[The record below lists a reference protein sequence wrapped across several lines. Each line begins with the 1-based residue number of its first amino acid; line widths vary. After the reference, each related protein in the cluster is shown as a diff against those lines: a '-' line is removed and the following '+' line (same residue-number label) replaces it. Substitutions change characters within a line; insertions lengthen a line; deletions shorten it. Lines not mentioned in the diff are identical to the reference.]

1 MDVVPINRSINLVDP
16 PKDAVGLTAGVHGD
30 FMKTQ
35 VCAPLFNPGGA
46 TVPDDVARAPGV
58 GNSTDVLKRMI
69 LTADMLGTMNLNKQ
83 QITRLSRNAAGNDD
97 GRLKDMFLAY
107 DCGAAPQDIASSYKV
122 VLTPAAILDRAMRDM
137 DFKDKIVMLR
147 DSSTFSGE
155 LLTDL
160 AMNDT
165 IQSIVFN
172 GKVGSNYQ
180 FTFKTTIPG
189 YEEKVVEYTSEFK
202 PHSKEAVNCSNDKK
216 NEYIRAHYKDA
227 SELSYIKFLVLL
239 KELGDTLLV
248 MWLKQTI
255 EDGEHGLTAD
265 KTAIT
270 TNDTTVWLRS
280 LVNGVSCILTD
291 EKGANTTL
299 YPVLVSA
306 ETIKAANIFIKKQ
319 LFELLKEVNTS
330 VVKSIAQSIKLIA
343 AGNIFT
349 DLVIQGEL
357 SPTVRMGLIRALKS
371 IYVVVKRRAA
381 EVLTE
386 VKGIQASDMNEYRKV
401 INERTMSSPFSITK
415 NSMRYSK
422 AFQAFLPKG
431 GEKLPLRLSLIQT
444 LCKQGNPNE
453 ATLKLILGY
462 DGAEPRGIP
471 LLSQEETD
479 TIEIPQRGGDRPEAG
494 YTKSDFTHILSKNIE
509 IPGFFTSFVMTVAP
523 EIFYMGYAYD
533 LAFGKS
539 SVHEM
544 YSNLLNVEG
553 EKSCFSHLGKLGID
567 GHTEVDE
574 ALLAENTADARE
586 QDTYTRKVCL
596 TLSKASVY
604 GDREGGTLFDIMG
617 DRVTWLLEWCSRNHI
632 LGSESIK
639 KLAAEYSNT
648 DHLPTLHWDALSL
661 YQVLYEND
669 VGLCIL
675 NKRDQPI
682 DFEGMMKGAVDAMK
696 EAVTSAKKSESAVSM
711 VRAPNR
717 VVVERL
723 RTLKKKRSS
732 SSSSTRKR
740 RDRSQSSS
748 LERSIRSIRTPN
760 RTPNRTKRR
769 RRSTSAI

>member
-1 MDVVPINRSINLVDP
+1 MDVVPINRAINLVDP

-30 FMKTQ
+30 FMKKE
-35 VCAPLFNPGGA
+35 VCVPLFNPEGVA
-46 TVPDDVARAPGV
+46 VADDVARAPGV

-122 VLTPAAILDRAMRDM
+122 VLTPAAILDRATRDM

-147 DSSTFSGE
+147 DSSTFSDK

-160 AMNDT
+160 AMDDT
-165 IQSIVFN
+165 IESIVFN
-172 GKVGSNYQ
+172 GKVGSTYQ

-189 YEEKVVEYTSEFK
+189 YEEKVVEYTSDFK

-248 MWLKQTI
+248 MWLKQSI
-255 EDGEHGLTAD
+255 EDGKHGLTAD

-280 LVNGVSCILTD
+280 IVNGVSCILTD

-319 LFELLKEVNTS
+319 LLDLLKEVNTS

-343 AGNIFT
+343 AGEIFT
-349 DLVIQGEL
+349 DLAIQGEI
-357 SPTVRMGLIRALKS
+357 SPTVRMGLIRVLKS
-371 IYVVVKRRAA
+371 IYVVVKLRATDLLIIRRHGAH
-381 EVLTE
+381 
-386 VKGIQASDMNEYRKV
+386 IDDMSEYRKL

-415 NSMRYSK
+415 NSIRYSK

-431 GEKLPLRLSLIQT
+431 GEKLPLRLSFIQT

-462 DGAEPRGIP
+462 DGAESRGIP
-471 LLSQEETD
+471 LLSQEEAD
-479 TIEIPQRGGDRPEAG
+479 AVEIPQRGGDRPEAG
-494 YTKSDFTHILSKNIE
+494 YTKSDFSHILSKNIE
-509 IPGFFTSFVMTVAP
+509 IPGFFTSFVMTAAP
-523 EIFYMGYAYD
+523 EVFYMGYAYD
-533 LAFGKS
+533 LAFGKR

-544 YSNLLNVEG
+544 YSTLLSVEG
-553 EKSCFSHLGKLGID
+553 EKSCFSHLGKLGVD
-567 GHTEVDE
+567 GHAEVDE
-574 ALLAENTADARE
+574 DLLAENAADAKE
-586 QDTYTRKVCL
+586 QDKYTRKVCL

-604 GDREGGTLFDIMG
+604 GDREGTLFDIMG
-617 DRVTWLLEWCSRNHI
+617 DRVTWLLEWCSRNKVFDS
-632 LGSESIK
+632 GSAK
-639 KLAAEYSNT
+639 KMSAEKG
-648 DHLPTLHWDALSL
+648 LQTLHWDALSL

-669 VGLCIL
+669 VSLCIL
-675 NKRDQPI
+675 NKRDGRI
-682 DFEGMMKGAVDAMK
+682 DFKRIMEAALEAMK
-696 EAVTSAKKSESAVSM
+696 EAVTSAKKSESAVT

-723 RTLKKKRSS
+723 RTLKKRARSRS
-732 SSSSTRKR
+732 
-740 RDRSQSSS
+740 RSQSSS
-748 LERSIRSIRTPN
+748 LMRSTPN
-760 RTPNRTKRR
+760 PRTLSPRTPNRTKRR
-769 RRSTSAI
+769 RRSTSATR

>member
-1 MDVVPINRSINLVDP
+1 MKKDVCV
-16 PKDAVGLTAGVHGD
+16 
-30 FMKTQ
+30 
-35 VCAPLFNPGGA
+35 PLFNPGGA

-122 VLTPAAILDRAMRDM
+122 VLTPAAILDRATRDM

-147 DSSTFSGE
+147 DSSTFSDK
-155 LLTDL
+155 LLKEL
-160 AMNDT
+160 AMDDT
-165 IQSIVFN
+165 IESIVFN
-172 GKVGSNYQ
+172 GKVGSTYQ

-189 YEEKVVEYTSEFK
+189 YEEKVVEYTSDFK

-216 NEYIRAHYKDA
+216 NEYIRTHYKDA

-280 LVNGVSCILTD
+280 IVNGVSCILTD

-306 ETIKAANIFIKKQ
+306 ETIKASNIFIRKQ
-319 LFELLKEVNTS
+319 LLDLLKEVNTS

-357 SPTVRMGLIRALKS
+357 SPTVRMGLIRVLKS
-371 IYVVVKRRAA
+371 IYVIVKRRAA
-381 EVLTE
+381 EVLAE

-422 AFQAFLPKG
+422 TFQAFLPKG

-462 DGAEPRGIP
+462 DGAESRGIP
-471 LLSQEETD
+471 LLSQEEAD
-479 TIEIPQRGGDRPEAG
+479 NVDIPQRGGDRPEAG
-494 YTKSDFTHILSKNIE
+494 YTKSDFSHILSKNIE
-509 IPGFFTSFVMTVAP
+509 IPGFFTSFVMTAAP

-539 SVHEM
+539 AIHEM
-544 YSNLLNVEG
+544 YSKLLNVEG
-553 EKSCFSHLGKLGID
+553 EKSCFSHLGKLGLD
-567 GHTEVDE
+567 GHMEVDE
-574 ALLAENTADARE
+574 DLLAENAADARE
-586 QDTYTRKVCL
+586 QDKYTRKVCL

-604 GDREGGTLFDIMG
+604 GDREGTLFDIMG
-617 DRVTWLLEWCSRNHI
+617 DRVTWLLEWCSRNKVFD
-632 LGSESIK
+632 SESVK
-639 KLAAEYSNT
+639 KMSAEKG
-648 DHLPTLHWDALSL
+648 LQTLHWDALSL

-669 VGLCIL
+669 VSLCIL

-682 DFEGMMKGAVDAMK
+682 DFEGIMKGALEAMK
-696 EAVTSAKKSESAVSM
+696 EAVTTARKSESASM

-740 RDRSQSSS
+740 RISRDRSQSSS
-748 LERSIRSIRTPN
+748 LERSMGSIRTQN

-769 RRSTSAI
+769 RRSTSAM

>member
-16 PKDAVGLTAGVHGD
+16 LKDAVGLTAGVHGD
-30 FMKTQ
+30 FMKKR
-35 VCAPLFNPGGA
+35 VCAPLFNPGDV
-46 TVPDDVARAPGV
+46 TVRDDIARVPGV
-58 GNSTDVLKRMI
+58 GNSTDILKKMI

-107 DCGAAPQDIASSYKV
+107 DCGPLPQDIASSYKV
-122 VLTPAAILDRAMRDM
+122 ILTPAAILDRATRDM

-147 DSSTFSGE
+147 DSSTFSNN
-155 LLTDL
+155 LLKEL
-160 AMNDT
+160 AMDDT
-165 IQSIVFN
+165 IESIVFN
-172 GKVGSNYQ
+172 GKVGSMYQ

-189 YEEKVVEYTSEFK
+189 YEEKVVEYTSDFK

-248 MWLKQTI
+248 VWLKQAI
-255 EDGEHGLTAD
+255 EDKEYGLTAD

-270 TNDTTVWLRS
+270 TIDTTVWLRS

-291 EKGANTTL
+291 EKGANTTF
-299 YPVLVSA
+299 YPVLVNA

-319 LFELLKEVNTS
+319 LLELLKEVNTN
-330 VVKSIAQSIKLIA
+330 VVKSIAQSIRLIA
-343 AGNIFT
+343 AGKIFT
-349 DLVIQGEL
+349 DLVIQEDL
-357 SPTVRMGLIRALKS
+357 SPTVQMGLIRVLKS
-371 IYVVVKRRAA
+371 IYVVVSRRAA
-381 EVLTE
+381 DVLAE
-386 VKGIQASDMNEYRKV
+386 VKSTQPSDMNEYRKL

-462 DGAEPRGIP
+462 DGAESRGIP
-471 LLSQEETD
+471 LLSQEEAD
-479 TIEIPQRGGDRPEAG
+479 AVDIPQRGGDRPEAG
-494 YTKSDFTHILSKNIE
+494 YTKSDFSHILTKNME
-509 IPGFFTSFVMTVAP
+509 IPGFFTSFVMTAAP

-533 LAFGKS
+533 LAFGKR

-544 YSNLLNVEG
+544 YSKLLNVEG
-553 EKSCFSHLGKLGID
+553 DKSCFSHLGKLGID
-567 GHTEVDE
+567 GHAEVDE
-574 ALLAENTADARE
+574 DLLAENAADARE
-586 QDTYTRKVCL
+586 QDTYTRKVCI

-604 GDREGGTLFDIMG
+604 GDREGTLFDIMG
-617 DRVTWLLEWCSRNHI
+617 ERVTWLLEWCSRNKVFD
-632 LGSESIK
+632 SDSVK
-639 KLAAEYSNT
+639 KMSAHSR
-648 DHLPTLHWDALSL
+648 LPALHWDALSL
-661 YQVLYEND
+661 YQILYEND
-669 VGLCIL
+669 VSLCIL

-682 DFEGMMKGAVDAMK
+682 DFEGIMEGALEAMK
-696 EAVTSAKKSESAVSM
+696 DAKESARKSESVM
-711 VRAPNR
+711 TVRAPNR

-732 SSSSTRKR
+732 NSSSRSRSRSRSRSSSSSTRKR
-740 RDRSQSSS
+740 RRSQSGS
-748 LERSIRSIRTPN
+748 LGRLMRGVRTP
-760 RTPNRTKRR
+760 KRR
-769 RRSTSAI
+769 RSSISA